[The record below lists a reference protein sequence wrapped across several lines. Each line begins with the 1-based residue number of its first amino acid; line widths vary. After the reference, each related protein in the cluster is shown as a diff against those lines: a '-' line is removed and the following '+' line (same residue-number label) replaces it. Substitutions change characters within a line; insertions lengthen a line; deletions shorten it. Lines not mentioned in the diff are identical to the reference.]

1 MNQKYQFK
9 DVLLD
14 AYKNHYAIPA
24 FDYTGMFDAKAMID
38 TACEY
43 KTPIIMMSIAF
54 NYFRPKHFAAFIES
68 YAEDKGV
75 PVFTHVDHARD
86 VALCKEAID
95 AGFDSVMID
104 ASADPLEENI
114 RKTLE
119 VVEYAHARGVAVE
132 AEMGHIKNGQVTAKG
147 GYASRED
154 FLVQV
159 PDAVEL
165 VRRTNV
171 DLLAVGIGNQH
182 GFYVEEP
189 HIHFDRLEEVNNA
202 LSLPLV
208 MHGGSGLP
216 QEMVQQSIRGG
227 ITKVN
232 VATDFGTH
240 FGDALRDDLNKTE
253 GHAFLMR
260 SLGPAIEAGKEVVRR
275 WIETCMSAG
284 KA

>member
-1 MNQKYQFK
+1 MNKKYKFT
-9 DVLLD
+9 DVLQD
-14 AYKNHYAIPA
+14 AYRNHYAIPS
-24 FDYTGMFDAKAMID
+24 FDFFDIYDAKAMID
-38 TACEY
+38 TAAEY
-43 KTPIIMMSIAF
+43 KTPIIMMSIIF
-54 NYFRPKHFAAFIES
+54 THFRPKHFLSFIES

-75 PVFTHVDHARD
+75 PVFTHIDHARS
-86 VALCKEAID
+86 VELCKEAID

-104 ASADPLEENI
+104 ASADDLEENI

-119 VVEYAHARGVAVE
+119 VVGYAHARGVAVE
-132 AEMGHIKNGQVTAKG
+132 AEMGHIKNGVVTLEG
-147 GYASRED
+147 GYVDREN

-165 VRRTNV
+165 VNRTNV

-189 HIHFDRLEEVNNA
+189 HIHFDRLQEVHDA
-202 LSLPLV
+202 LDIPLV

-216 QEMVQQSIRGG
+216 MEMVQESIKGG

-232 VATDFGTH
+232 VATDFATH
-240 FGDALRDDLNKTE
+240 FSDVLRDEMNKTQ
-253 GHAFLMR
+253 GHAFFTR
-260 SLGPAIEAGKEVVRR
+260 SVDPAIEAGKEVVRR